1 MEPQKEP
8 NPNYLPY
15 LPQSQST
22 DDEIDLRELFK
33 ALWKGKWI
41 IIATTFVF
49 AASSVLYALSLPNIY
64 KADALLAPAESS
76 NGGGLSNMA
85 GQLGGLA
92 ALAGVNLGG
101 GESSQTDLAVQV
113 MKSRQFVQAFIKKHD
128 LLVPLV
134 ASKGWSLTDNKLIL
148 DEELYNPD
156 TGEWLRE
163 PDGLRGVTPTAQE
176 AFEVFNKEVLSVNQ
190 DKESGLYT
198 VSVKHYSPYIAQ
210 QWVNWLIED
219 INKVMRERTIAETSQ
234 NLTYLN
240 SQLQKTAVADMQS
253 TFYKLIE
260 EQTKSLMLAEVQEEF
275 VFKVVDPAVVPELKD
290 GPKRPLICV
299 LGVLLGAMLGVSVVL
314 MRFAFR
320 KEVNEGLESPIESD
334 IKVSKGS

>member
-15 LPQSQST
+15 PPQSQST
-22 DDEIDLRELFK
+22 GDEIDLRELFG

-41 IIATTFVF
+41 IIATTFIF
-49 AASSVLYALSLPNIY
+49 AIGSVLYALSLPNIY

-76 NGGGLSNMA
+76 NGGGLSKMA

-92 ALAGVNLGG
+92 ALAGVNLGA

-113 MKSRQFVQAFIKKHD
+113 MKSRQFVEAFINKHD
-128 LLVPLV
+128 LLVPLM
-134 ASKGWSLTDNKLIL
+134 AATDWDLTNNKLIL
-148 DEELYNPD
+148 DEELFNPN

-163 PDGLRGVTPTAQE
+163 PNGLRGSTPTAQE
-176 AFEVFNKEVLSVNQ
+176 AFEVFNKEVLSISQ

-198 VSVKHYSPYIAQ
+198 VSVKYYSPYVAQ

-234 NLTYLN
+234 NLAYLN
-240 SQLQKTAVADMQS
+240 TQLQKTSVADMQS

-275 VFKVVDPAVVPELKD
+275 VFKVLDPAVVPELKNS
-290 GPKRPLICV
+290 PSRAIICIA
-299 LGVLLGAMLGVSVVL
+299 GTLLGTLL
-314 MRFAFR
+314 
-320 KEVNEGLESPIESD
+320 
-334 IKVSKGS
+334 

>member
-1 MEPQKEP
+1 MEPQKEHP
-8 NPNYLPY
+8 QHYLPY
-15 LPQSQST
+15 PPHAQQPA
-22 DDEIDLRELFK
+22 DDEIDLRELFG

-49 AASSVLYALSLPNIY
+49 AVGAVLYALSLPNIY
-64 KADALLAPAESS
+64 KSDALLAPAESS
-76 NGGGLSNMA
+76 SGGGLSKMA

-113 MKSRQFVQAFIKKHD
+113 MKSRQFVEAFINKHD
-128 LLVPLV
+128 LLVPLM
-134 ASKGWSLTDNKLIL
+134 AAKDWELANNKLIL
-148 DEELYNPD
+148 DEELYNPN

-163 PDGLRGVTPTAQE
+163 PNGLRGATPTAQE
-176 AFEVFNKEVLSVNQ
+176 AFQVFNKEVLSISQ

-198 VSVKHYSPYIAQ
+198 VSVKHYSPYVAQ

-234 NLTYLN
+234 NLAYLN
-240 SQLQKTAVADMQS
+240 TQLQKTAVADMQS

-275 VFKVVDPAVVPELKD
+275 IFKVVDPAVVPELKD
-290 GPKRPLICV
+290 GPKRALICV
-299 LGVLLGAMLGVSVVL
+299 LGTLLGGMLGVAIVL
-314 MRFAFR
+314 VRFAFR
-320 KEVNEGLESPIESD
+320 KEDTEELGPSS
-334 IKVSKGS
+334 

>member
-1 MEPQKEP
+1 MEPQKEHP
-8 NPNYLPY
+8 QHYLPY
-15 LPQSQST
+15 PPHAQQPA
-22 DDEIDLRELFK
+22 DDEIDLRELFG

-49 AASSVLYALSLPNIY
+49 AVGAVLYALSLPNIY
-64 KADALLAPAESS
+64 KSDALLAPAESS
-76 NGGGLSNMA
+76 SGGGLSKMA

-113 MKSRQFVQAFIKKHD
+113 MKSRQFVEAFINKHD
-128 LLVPLV
+128 LLVPLM
-134 ASKGWSLTDNKLIL
+134 AAKDWDLANNKLIL
-148 DEELYNPD
+148 DEELYNPT

-163 PDGLRGVTPTAQE
+163 PNGLRGATPTAQE
-176 AFEVFNKEVLSVNQ
+176 AIEVFNKEVLSVSQ

-198 VSVKHYSPYIAQ
+198 VSVKNYSPYIAQ

-234 NLTYLN
+234 NLAYLN
-240 SQLQKTAVADMQS
+240 TQLQKTAVADMQS

-275 VFKVVDPAVVPELKD
+275 IFKVVDPAVVPELKD
-290 GPKRPLICV
+290 GPKRALICV
-299 LGVLLGAMLGVSVVL
+299 LGTLLGGMLGVAIVL
-314 MRFAFR
+314 VRFAFR
-320 KEVNEGLESPIESD
+320 KEETEGLEHSA
-334 IKVSKGS
+334 

>member
-15 LPQSQST
+15 PPQSQPT
-22 DDEIDLRELFK
+22 GDEIDLRELFK

-41 IIATTFVF
+41 IIVTTFVF

-64 KADALLAPAESS
+64 KSDALLAPAESS
-76 NGGGLSNMA
+76 NGGGLSKMA

-92 ALAGVNLGG
+92 ALAGLNLGA

-113 MKSRQFVQAFIKKHD
+113 MKSRQFVEAFIKKHD
-128 LLVPLV
+128 LLVPLM
-134 ASKGWSLTDNKLIL
+134 AAKDWNLANNKLIL
-148 DEELYNPD
+148 DEELYNPN

-163 PDGLRGVTPTAQE
+163 PNGLRGSTPTAQE
-176 AFEVFNKEVLSVNQ
+176 AFEVFNKEVLSISQ
-190 DKESGLYT
+190 DKDSGLYT
-198 VSVKHYSPYIAQ
+198 VSVKHYSPYVAQ
-210 QWVNWLIED
+210 QWVNWLVED

-234 NLTYLN
+234 NLAYLN
-240 SQLQKTAVADMQS
+240 TQLQKTAVADMQS

-275 VFKVVDPAVVPELKD
+275 VFKIVDPAVVPELKD
-290 GPKRPLICV
+290 SPKRALICI
-299 LGVLLGAMLGVSVVL
+299 LGILLGGMLGVAIVIV
-314 MRFAFR
+314 RFAFR
-320 KEVNEGLESPIESD
+320 KED
-334 IKVSKGS
+334 T

>member
-1 MEPQKEP
+1 MEPQKES

-15 LPQSQST
+15 PLQPQST
-22 DDEIDLRELFK
+22 EDEIDLRELFK

-49 AASSVLYALSLPNIY
+49 AVGAVLYALSLPNIY
-64 KADALLAPAESS
+64 KSDALLAPAESS
-76 NGGGLSNMA
+76 NGGGLSKMA

-101 GESSQTDLAVQV
+101 GESSQTDLAEQV
-113 MKSRQFVQAFIKKHD
+113 MKSRQFVEAFIKKHD
-128 LLVPLV
+128 LLVPLM
-134 ASKGWSLTDNKLIL
+134 AAKDWDLANNKLIL
-148 DEELYNPD
+148 DEELYNSN

-163 PDGLRGVTPTAQE
+163 PNGMRGATPTAQE
-176 AFEVFNKEVLSVNQ
+176 AFEVFSKEVLNVSQ

-198 VSVKHYSPYIAQ
+198 VSVKNYSPYIAQ

-234 NLTYLN
+234 NLAYLN
-240 SQLQKTAVADMQS
+240 TQLQKTAVADMQS

-275 VFKVVDPAVVPELKD
+275 VFKVIDPAVVPEVKD
-290 GPKRPLICV
+290 GPKRALICV
-299 LGVLLGAMLGVSVVL
+299 LGTLLGGMFGVGVVL
-314 MRFAFR
+314 VLYVFR
-320 KEVNEGLESPIESD
+320 ERKLDLVE
-334 IKVSKGS
+334 

>member
-1 MEPQKEP
+1 MEPQKEHP
-8 NPNYLPY
+8 QHYLPY
-15 LPQSQST
+15 PPHAQQPA
-22 DDEIDLRELFK
+22 DDEIDLRELFG

-49 AASSVLYALSLPNIY
+49 AVGAVLYALSLPNIY
-64 KADALLAPAESS
+64 KSDALLAPAESS
-76 NGGGLSNMA
+76 GGGGLSKMA

-113 MKSRQFVQAFIKKHD
+113 MKSRQFVEAFINKHD
-128 LLVPLV
+128 LLVPLM
-134 ASKGWSLTDNKLIL
+134 AAKDWDLANNKLIL
-148 DEELYNPD
+148 DEELYNPT

-163 PDGLRGVTPTAQE
+163 AKGLRGATPTAQE
-176 AFEVFNKEVLSVNQ
+176 AIEVFNKEVLSISQ

-198 VSVKHYSPYIAQ
+198 VSVKHYSPYVAQ

-234 NLTYLN
+234 NLAYLN
-240 SQLQKTAVADMQS
+240 TQLQKTAVADMQS

-275 VFKVVDPAVVPELKD
+275 IFKVVDPAVVPELKD
-290 GPKRPLICV
+290 GPKRALICV
-299 LGVLLGAMLGVSVVL
+299 LGTLLGGMLGVAIVL
-314 MRFAFR
+314 VRFAFR
-320 KEVNEGLESPIESD
+320 KEEAEDLGPRT
-334 IKVSKGS
+334 

>member
-15 LPQSQST
+15 PPHPQST

-41 IIATTFVF
+41 IIATTFIF
-49 AASSVLYALSLPNIY
+49 AIGSVLYALSLPNIY

-76 NGGGLSNMA
+76 NGGGLSKMA

-101 GESSQTDLAVQV
+101 SESSQTELAVQV
-113 MKSRQFVQAFIKKHD
+113 MKSRQFIEVFIKKHN
-128 LLVPLV
+128 LLVPLM
-134 ASKGWSLTDNKLIL
+134 AAKGWDLANNKLIV
-148 DEELYNPD
+148 DEELYNPS
-156 TGEWLRE
+156 TGEWLRK
-163 PDGLRGVTPTAQE
+163 PSGLRGATPTAQE
-176 AFEVFNKEVLSVNQ
+176 AFDVFRREILNISQ
-190 DKESGLYT
+190 DKDSGLYT
-198 VSVKHYSPYIAQ
+198 ISVKHYSPYVAQ

-240 SQLQKTAVADMQS
+240 TQLQKTSVADMQS

-275 VFKVVDPAVVPELKD
+275 VFKVVDPAIAPELKD
-290 GPKRPLICV
+290 SPSRAVICIV
-299 LGVLLGAMLGVSVVL
+299 GIFFGAALSIVGVLLLFL
-314 MRFAFR
+314 FR
-320 KEVNEGLESPIESD
+320 EDK
-334 IKVSKGS
+334 

>member
-8 NPNYLPY
+8 QPNYLPY
-15 LPQSQST
+15 PPRNSEVI

-33 ALWKGKWI
+33 VIWKGKWLI
-41 IIATTFVF
+41 ISTTFLF
-49 AASSVLYALSLPNIY
+49 AVASVLYSLSLPNTY

-76 NGGGLSNMA
+76 SGGGLSKMA

-101 GESSQTDLAVQV
+101 GETSQTDLAVQV
-113 MKSRQFVQAFIKKHD
+113 MKSRQFIDTFINNHD
-128 LLVPLV
+128 LLVPLM
-134 ASKGWSLTDNKLIL
+134 AAKDWDIATNKLVINE
-148 DEELYNPD
+148 DEYNPK

-163 PDGLRGVTPTAQE
+163 PEGLRGAKPTAQE
-176 AFEVFNKEVLSVNQ
+176 AFEMFKKDILSVNE
-190 DKESGLYT
+190 DKDSGLYT
-198 VSVKHYSPYIAQ
+198 VSVKHFSPYIAQ

-234 NLTYLN
+234 NLDYLN
-240 SQLQKTAVADMQS
+240 TQLQKTAVADMQS

-275 VFKVVDPAVVPELKD
+275 VFKTVDPAVVPELKD
-290 GPKRPLICV
+290 GPKRALICV
-299 LGVLLGAMLGVSVVL
+299 LGTLLGGMLGVFIVL
-314 MRFAFR
+314 VRYVFR
-320 KEVNEGLESPIESD
+320 KEEVSD
-334 IKVSKGS
+334 QAIKASSDK